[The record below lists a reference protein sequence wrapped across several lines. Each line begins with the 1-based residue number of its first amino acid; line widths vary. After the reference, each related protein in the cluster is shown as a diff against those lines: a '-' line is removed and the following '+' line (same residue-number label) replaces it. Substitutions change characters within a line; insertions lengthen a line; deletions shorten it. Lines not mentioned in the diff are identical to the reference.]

1 MKHPRWFPAL
11 ILLWLC
17 SLTLAAQAQ
26 QVSVSAADYS
36 PGLAPGAITAAFG
49 VEMAGATEAATS
61 LPLPTRLAGTRV
73 LVNGEAAP
81 LFFVSANQ
89 INYLIPE
96 DTAAGDAEVVIER
109 DGVAKSREMI
119 RVRSAAFSIFTQDQ
133 SGSGAGAIIDGRT
146 YRGGPF
152 SVHTDQGEQTILAL
166 YGTGLGE
173 AGSSSFVSSRVHVYV
188 GGIEAKVHYAGPQ
201 RGLAGLDQLNFELPD
216 AVADHGTLPVT
227 VKVDDQPSNSVT
239 LDVVSAEMASVS
251 VALTTSTV
259 SVNGATSVNFSPFP
273 DIDSLKVTLKSFN
286 LVTDK
291 GVEVSVIST
300 PQTIDL
306 LSPESAAKLLR
317 VLQLRA
323 GVYVAETAEISEVV
337 ASFKGQPVKIAL
349 AKKTVQQKLPEPFK
363 LEKDSTVGVSLGF
376 DLRASVRKQPDGSYL
391 FDPVLL
397 LGRIVPSIM
406 PPLQTIS
413 GKVAGIDKATKQFK
427 LLRSEGSNTSTIL
440 IDASKAAI
448 ISEQGKPT
456 DFSALATDQKVD
468 VVGKLDDKG
477 VVQAVTV
484 YIGGIRPPAR
494 PAFVIGAVS
503 SIDRTARTF
512 EVKVE
517 SFSGPIQTFV
527 KPDKLT
533 IRWDDKTRFVDDIR
547 GPIKSDDL
555 AVGNRVS
562 VQIPDFRDLVT
573 PSLASDVVIS
583 HPHVAG
589 TIADVAGLPASF
601 VVSLFTDPR
610 ILGPANTP
618 GAPTRLVTIN
628 LKATTQIRN
637 ILNEMLTPRSLI
649 VGSQVDVLVDSL
661 AGNTAT
667 AELVIVIGVQ
677 LKGSVAP
684 ADVKAADSSF
694 VLTQANGTRVAVK
707 VDAKTVLIASEGS
720 RVQQL
725 KPDEFFK
732 LLLNKPYT
740 LEVFGLVDAPNA
752 VRALTIRLAETK

>member
-1 MKHPRWFPAL
+1 YNIARRLSTDSGWQSRVNSPFSERASQACVAPVIFFSRLLQSPVGRKIAAVVTGNTSQTAVSPHANLSGIVSIERMAPMKHPRWFPAL

-300 PQTIDL
+300 PQT
-306 LSPESAAKLLR
+306 
-317 VLQLRA
+317 
-323 GVYVAETAEISEVV
+323 
-337 ASFKGQPVKIAL
+337 
-349 AKKTVQQKLPEPFK
+349 
-363 LEKDSTVGVSLGF
+363 
-376 DLRASVRKQPDGSYL
+376 
-391 FDPVLL
+391 
-397 LGRIVPSIM
+397 
-406 PPLQTIS
+406 
-413 GKVAGIDKATKQFK
+413 
-427 LLRSEGSNTSTIL
+427 
-440 IDASKAAI
+440 
-448 ISEQGKPT
+448 
-456 DFSALATDQKVD
+456 
-468 VVGKLDDKG
+468 
-477 VVQAVTV
+477 
-484 YIGGIRPPAR
+484 
-494 PAFVIGAVS
+494 
-503 SIDRTARTF
+503 
-512 EVKVE
+512 
-517 SFSGPIQTFV
+517 
-527 KPDKLT
+527 
-533 IRWDDKTRFVDDIR
+533 
-547 GPIKSDDL
+547 
-555 AVGNRVS
+555 
-562 VQIPDFRDLVT
+562 
-573 PSLASDVVIS
+573 
-583 HPHVAG
+583 
-589 TIADVAGLPASF
+589 
-601 VVSLFTDPR
+601 
-610 ILGPANTP
+610 
-618 GAPTRLVTIN
+618 
-628 LKATTQIRN
+628 
-637 ILNEMLTPRSLI
+637 
-649 VGSQVDVLVDSL
+649 
-661 AGNTAT
+661 
-667 AELVIVIGVQ
+667 
-677 LKGSVAP
+677 
-684 ADVKAADSSF
+684 
-694 VLTQANGTRVAVK
+694 
-707 VDAKTVLIASEGS
+707 
-720 RVQQL
+720 
-725 KPDEFFK
+725 
-732 LLLNKPYT
+732 
-740 LEVFGLVDAPNA
+740 
-752 VRALTIRLAETK
+752 